1 LAGAAALERRRSG
14 YQRVPGR
21 AANNGCARA
30 PADSRKDQHPA
41 PAKRQLFGRRCADE
55 RADLQRMGAGG
66 AIKYRFIENML
77 IGHLYLIGAKRPP
90 PRRTAI
96 GVRPSSTCEGR
107 RELSDT
113 LRLCA
118 SIRAL
123 IASAVHE
130 LISKPA
136 VQAILRLAG
145 QCNRREKCNRR
156 RQRPLGPSAHDRTSA
171 TAKINRKNRASAPV
185 QPPADPLIPRRQS
198 SARHGADPSR
208 R

>member
-1 LAGAAALERRRSG
+1 VYPVVRRIT
-14 YQRVPGR
+14 V
-21 AANNGCARA
+21 A
-30 PADSRKDQHPA
+30 HPA
-41 PAKRQLFGRRCADE
+41 QAKRQLFGRRCADE
-55 RADLQRMGAGG
+55 RADPQRMGAGG

-136 VQAILRLAG
+136 VQAILR

-156 RQRPLGPSAHDRTSA
+156 RQRPLGPSAHDRISA
-171 TAKINRKNRASAPV
+171 TAKINRKN
-185 QPPADPLIPRRQS
+185 QPQKSTAKIGPLPLY
-198 SARHGADPSR
+198 SR
-208 R
+208 RPIR